1 MKVANMTAVATIH
14 GLTWGC
20 GSAVDGIR
28 SLASIMPQTGHPK
41 KNRLSGPVLSPSR
54 ATFAGR
60 CIIYSVKRT
69 QLYLDEQDWAVLQLK
84 ARQSGLTVSEL
95 VRRAVRESYSG
106 STERRKQAMLA
117 FIGMR
122 EKRSGLPPTEAYVR
136 KMRSGSRLERL
147 SS

>member
-1 MKVANMTAVATIH
+1 
-14 GLTWGC
+14 
-20 GSAVDGIR
+20 
-28 SLASIMPQTGHPK
+28 MPQNRHPK
-41 KNRLSGPVLSPSR
+41 KNRLSGPVFSPSR
-54 ATFAGR
+54 ATFAGQ